1 MNTNSKMGIK
11 GLTSLIKKESPDS
24 IETTSLYKLSGKKV
38 AIDTSIFLYKSLANV
53 RHNGEYL
60 RNKDG
65 KVVSHVIGLFNKTIQ
80 YLSLG
85 IIPIYIFDGKPPVEK
100 QTILD
105 ERNKKAKESKELS
118 ENSENKEDKNKHER
132 NSIRIKKY
140 HIDDIKNLINLM
152 GVSYI
157 HADGEAEVYASEL
170 CRIGYV
176 DYVVSEDMDTLA
188 SGCPKMIRSCL
199 DRSIK
204 RNDVVSVI
212 SLEKILKDFE
222 MNMDQFVDVCILS
235 GCDYCPITIPK
246 VGSVI
251 SYTYIKNFKTIEGL
265 IESQKCS
272 NIPQEFLDKYKI
284 SRELLNIFKD
294 KLNNE
299 TISIHESKYDK
310 EKLIEYLRNDCSM
323 SEKKVQNAIKKIT

>member
-1 MNTNSKMGIK
+1 MGIK
-11 GLTSLIKKESPDS
+11 GLTSLINKQSPSS
-24 IETTSLYKLSGKKV
+24 IQTTSLYTLSGKTV
-38 AIDTSIFLYKSLANV
+38 AVDTSIFLYKSLANV

-60 RNKDG
+60 RNNEG
-65 KVVSHVIGLFNKTIQ
+65 KVVSHIIGLFNKTIQ

-85 IIPIYIFDGKPPVEK
+85 IVPIYIFDGKPPIEK

-105 ERNKKAKESKELS
+105 ERNKKAKESKELF
-118 ENSENKEDKNKHER
+118 EKSENKEEKNKYEK

-140 HIDDIKNLINLM
+140 HIDDLKSLFNLM

-204 RNDVVSVI
+204 RNDVVSI
-212 SLEKILKDFE
+212 INLEQVLKDFE
-222 MNMDQFVDVCILS
+222 MNMNQFLDICILS

-246 VGSVI
+246 VGSLR
-251 SYTYIKNFKTIEGL
+251 SYNYIKTYKTIEGL
-265 IESQKCS
+265 IESNKCL

-284 SRELLNIFKD
+284 SRDLLQNFKD
-294 KLNNE
+294 KIDPQL
-299 TISIHESKYDK
+299 IPIHISKYDK
-310 EKLIEYLRNDCSM
+310 NKLIEYLRNNCSM
-323 SEKKVQNAIKKIT
+323 SEKKIETAIKKIV

>member
-1 MNTNSKMGIK
+1 MGIK
-11 GLTSLIKKESPDS
+11 GLTSLINKHSPES

-60 RNKDG
+60 RNNEG
-65 KVVSHVIGLFNKTIQ
+65 KVVSHIIGLFNKTIQ

-85 IIPIYIFDGKPPVEK
+85 ITPIYIFDGKPPAEK

-118 ENSENKEDKNKHER
+118 EKSENKEDKNKHEK

-140 HIDDIKNLINLM
+140 HIDDLKNLFNLM

-212 SLEKILKDFE
+212 NLEKILEDLE
-222 MNMDQFVDVCILS
+222 INMNQFVDICILS
-235 GCDYCPITIPK
+235 GCDYCPVTIPK
-246 VGSVI
+246 VGSVR
-251 SYTYIKNFKTIEGL
+251 SYNYIKNYKTIERL
-265 IESQKCS
+265 IESNKCS
-272 NIPQEFLDKYKI
+272 NIPQEFLDKYNI
-284 SRELLNIFKD
+284 SRNLLQIFKN
-294 KLNNE
+294 KINIGE
-299 TISIHESKYDK
+299 IQIHSSEYNK
-310 EKLIEYLRNDCSM
+310 EKLTEYLHNDCSM
-323 SEKKVQNAIKKIT
+323 SEKKVQNAIKKTA